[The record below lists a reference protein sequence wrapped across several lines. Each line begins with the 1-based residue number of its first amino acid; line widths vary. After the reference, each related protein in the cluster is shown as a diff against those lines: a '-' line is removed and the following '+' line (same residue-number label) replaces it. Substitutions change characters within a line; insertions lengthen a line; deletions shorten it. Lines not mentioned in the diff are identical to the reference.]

1 MQRDGTYSWS
11 HRQRVQKAPENVW
24 GEQCCIIQ
32 QKMHSLGPRAY
43 PSEGKNP
50 SAYFNMS
57 WTYPLAAS
65 ILGCES
71 VYGYF
76 TICHACW
83 QVPSLNTQDLLIGNS
98 FNVAVKASDHQAVK
112 RPKASTTW
120 VKGMR
125 NRSTSGSLWSWNL
138 FDIWDYMG
146 KGNRVCPYQNCTCR
160 FVNPKTHNPPPLALF
175 NPFQSQSWW
184 ILTKE
189 KSKTETLKY

>member
-1 MQRDGTYSWS
+1 MLHNSAKDALTWT
-11 HRQRVQKAPENVW
+11 
-24 GEQCCIIQ
+24 
-32 QKMHSLGPRAY
+32 GPRAY

-71 VYGYF
+71 VYRYF
-76 TICHACW
+76 TICDACW

-120 VKGMR
+120 VKGWGIDLLLDR
-125 NRSTSGSLWSWNL
+125 YGHGIYSIYGI
-138 FDIWDYMG
+138 IWAREIGCAPIRIALADFW
-146 KGNRVCPYQNCTCR
+146 T
-160 FVNPKTHNPPPLALF
+160 PKLTTLLRLLCSIHF
-175 NPFQSQSWW
+175 NPNLDGYLQKRSQRRSH
-184 ILTKE
+184 
-189 KSKTETLKY
+189 